1 MNLNIQVSNLKGVGP
16 KTSEALNKCG
26 IYTLLDLLLYIPRDY
41 EFINQELDFSNLTM
55 EEKYV
60 VHCTVIGLDKE
71 LRVKSGKLLTSVAF
85 QYKNYKIYGKWFNQ
99 PYIKKTFKKGEE
111 VYLLGKFK
119 KVGNSLEIMNPIVSR
134 NILQDKGII
143 AKYSLH
149 DAINNKIISKLMH
162 QVLDSIIINENLP
175 HRVMEKYNL
184 ISLDKA
190 IRNIH
195 FPQDTETLTKAI
207 NRLKFQELFSYS
219 LKLLM
224 IKNHLKN
231 NKKGIP
237 FIMSKELSLFKDML
251 PFNLTKAQ
259 TRVVRELLIDQ
270 KKNYPMNRLVQ
281 GDVGSGKTIVA
292 LIASLN
298 VYFNGYQV
306 AFMAPTEILAEQHY
320 KEAKKLFQIFNM
332 NIYLLTGSTKLSDKS
347 LIKEAL
353 KSGEPAIVIGTHAL
367 IEDDVMFSNLGLIIT
382 DEQHRFGVNQ
392 RGKLINKNEE
402 ADVLVMTATPIPRTL
417 ALYLYNDLDISVIDE
432 LPPGRKKIDTL
443 FYDLNH
449 RFNAYDIALKEIN
462 KGRQV
467 YIVCPLIED
476 NEKLDL
482 ISVETLYE
490 ELKEKYFKEWNIE
503 ILHGKMHSK
512 EKESIMGRF
521 KENITKVL
529 ISTTVI
535 EVGVNVPNASV
546 MIIENAERF
555 GLSQLHQLRGR
566 VGRGEYKSYCILL
579 ANAKNNITKKRME
592 ILTQSNDGFF
602 ISEQDMKIRG
612 TGVIFGTRQHGD
624 SGFMIADILND
635 SSILKAANIEAQ
647 EIYNSTALEDI
658 KIRKEILES
667 LEVSSKYICFN

>member
-1 MNLNIQVSNLKGVGP
+1 MNLNMHISNLKGVGP

-26 IYTLLDLLLYIPRDY
+26 IYTVLDLLLYIPRDY
-41 EFINQELDFSNLTM
+41 EFVNQELDFSNIVM
-55 EEKYV
+55 EEKYA

-71 LRVKSGKLLTSVAF
+71 IRVKSGKILTTIGF
-85 QYKNYKIYGKWFNQ
+85 QYKDHKVFGKWFNQ
-99 PYIKKTFKKGEE
+99 PYIKKAFKKGED

-119 KVGNSLEIMNPIVSR
+119 KVGNSLEVINPIVSR

-162 QVLDSIIINENLP
+162 QVLDSITINENLP
-175 HRVMEKYNL
+175 KRVIKRYNL
-184 ISLDKA
+184 ISLDEA

-224 IKNHLKN
+224 IKNHLKTSR
-231 NKKGIP
+231 KGIC
-237 FIMSKELSLFKDML
+237 FTMTKELSILKDML

-259 TRVVRELLIDQ
+259 TRVVRELLLDQ
-270 KKNYPMNRLVQ
+270 KKNFPMNRLVQ

-306 AFMAPTEILAEQHY
+306 AFMAPTEILAEQPF
-320 KEAKKLFQIFNM
+320 KEAKKLFSPFIM
-332 NIYLLTGSTKLSDKS
+332 NIHLLTGSTKTSDKKD
-347 LIKEAL
+347 IKEAL
-353 KSGEPAIVIGTHAL
+353 KTGEPSIVIGTHAL
-367 IEDDVMFSNLGLIIT
+367 IEEDVMFSNLGLIIT

-417 ALYLYNDLDISVIDE
+417 ALYLYNDLDISIIDE
-432 LPPGRKKIDTL
+432 LPPGRKKIDTV

-449 RFNAYDIALKEIN
+449 RSNAYDLAVQEVK

-476 NEKLDL
+476 NEKLEL
-482 ISVETLYE
+482 TSVEALYE
-490 ELKEKYFKEWNIE
+490 ELKDQYFKAWNIE
-503 ILHGKMHSK
+503 ILHGKMNAK
-512 EKESIMGRF
+512 DKESIMTRF
-521 KENITKVL
+521 KENTTQVL

-566 VGRGEYKSYCILL
+566 VGRGEYKSYCILI

-602 ISEQDMKIRG
+602 ISEQDMTIRG

-635 SSILKAANIEAQ
+635 SNMLKAANIEAQ
-647 EIYNSTALEDI
+647 EVYNSNDKEDI
-658 KIRKEILES
+658 KIRGEILES

>member
-1 MNLNIQVSNLKGVGP
+1 MNLNMHISNLKGVGP

-26 IYTLLDLLLYIPRDY
+26 IYTVLDLLLYIPRDY
-41 EFINQELDFSNLTM
+41 EFVNQELDFSNFVM
-55 EEKYV
+55 EEKYA
-60 VHCTVIGLDKE
+60 VHCNVIGLDKE
-71 LRVKSGKLLTSVAF
+71 IRVKSGKILTTIGF
-85 QYKNYKIYGKWFNQ
+85 QYKDHKIFGKWFNQ
-99 PYIKKTFKKGEE
+99 PYIKKTFKKGEDL
-111 VYLLGKFK
+111 YLLGKFK
-119 KVGNSLEIMNPIVSR
+119 KVGNSLEVINPIVSR
-134 NILQDKGII
+134 NILEDKGII

-162 QVLDSIIINENLP
+162 QVLDSITINENLP
-175 HRVMEKYNL
+175 QRVIKRYNL
-184 ISLDKA
+184 ISLDEA

-195 FPQDTETLTKAI
+195 FPQDTEILTKAI
-207 NRLKFQELFSYS
+207 KRLKFQELFSYS

-224 IKNHLKN
+224 IKKHLKN
-231 NKKGIP
+231 SRKGIT
-237 FIMSKELSLFKDML
+237 FTMTKELSILKDML

-259 TRVVRELLIDQ
+259 TRVVRELLLDQ
-270 KKNYPMNRLVQ
+270 KKNFPMNRLVQ

-306 AFMAPTEILAEQHY
+306 AFMAPTEILAEQHF
-320 KEAKKLFQIFNM
+320 KEAKKLFAPFNM
-332 NIYLLTGSTKLSDKS
+332 NIHLLTGSTKASNKKD
-347 LIKEAL
+347 IKELL
-353 KSGEPAIVIGTHAL
+353 KTGEPSIVIGTHAL
-367 IEDDVMFSNLGLIIT
+367 IEEDVMFSKLGLIIT

-392 RGKLINKNEE
+392 RGRLINKNEE

-417 ALYLYNDLDISVIDE
+417 ALYLYNDLDISIIDE
-432 LPPGRKKIDTL
+432 LPPGRKKIDTV

-449 RFNAYDIALKEIN
+449 RSNAYDLAVKEVES
-462 KGRQV
+462 GRQV

-476 NEKLDL
+476 NEKLEL
-482 ISVETLYE
+482 ISVEALYE
-490 ELKEKYFKEWNIE
+490 ELKEQYFKEWNIE
-503 ILHGKMHSK
+503 ILHGKMNAK
-512 EKESIMGRF
+512 DKESIMNRF
-521 KENITKVL
+521 KENTIQVL

-566 VGRGEYKSYCILL
+566 VGRGEYKSYCILI

-635 SSILKAANIEAQ
+635 SNILKAANIEAQ
-647 EIYNSTALEDI
+647 EVYNSDDKEDI
-658 KIRKEILES
+658 KIREEILES
-667 LEVSSKYICFN
+667 LEASSKYICFN

>member
-1 MNLNIQVSNLKGVGP
+1 MSLNMHISNLKGVGP

-26 IYTLLDLLLYIPRDY
+26 IYTVLDLLLYIPRDY
-41 EFINQELDFSNLTM
+41 EFVNQELDFSNFTM

-60 VHCTVIGLDKE
+60 VSCTVIGLDKE
-71 LRVKSGKLLTSVAF
+71 LRVKNGKILTSISF
-85 QYKNYKIYGKWFNQ
+85 QYKDYKIYGKWFNQ
-99 PYIKKTFKKGEE
+99 PYIKKTFKKGEN
-111 VYLLGKFK
+111 VYLLGRFK

-162 QVLDSIIINENLP
+162 QVLDSITINENLP
-175 HRVMEKYNL
+175 HRVIKKYNL
-184 ISLDKA
+184 ISLDSA

-237 FIMSKELSLFKDML
+237 FIMSKELSMLKDMI

-298 VYFNGYQV
+298 VYFNSYQV

-320 KEAKKLFQIFNM
+320 KEAKKLFEIFNM
-332 NIYLLTGSTKLSDKS
+332 NIYLLTGSTKASDKRV
-347 LIKEAL
+347 IKDAL
-353 KSGEPAIVIGTHAL
+353 KTGEPAIVIGTHAL
-367 IEDDVMFSNLGLIIT
+367 IEDDVIFSKLGLIIT

-449 RFNAYDIALKEIN
+449 RFNAYDLALKEIN

-476 NEKLDL
+476 NEKLEL

-490 ELKEKYFKEWNIE
+490 ELKEKYFKEWSIE
-503 ILHGKMHSK
+503 ILHGKMNSK
-512 EKESIMGRF
+512 EKESIMSGF
-521 KENITKVL
+521 KENITQVL

-635 SSILKAANIEAQ
+635 SNILKAANIEAQ
-647 EIYNSTALEDI
+647 EVYNSTALEDI
-658 KIRKEILES
+658 KIRNEILEN